1 MSARTLA
8 GPLAL
13 LCLAA
18 CASPPPEPP
27 AAAARPFVFSRDTF
41 GYSNDLYWEYGPDGT
56 PASRDSGP
64 VGFGNRCAPMALRL
78 RR

>member
-41 GYSNDLYWEYGPDGT
+41 GYSNDLYWEAGVP
-56 PASRDSGP
+56 SGP
-64 VGFGNRCAPMALRL
+64 YSQ
-78 RR
+78 